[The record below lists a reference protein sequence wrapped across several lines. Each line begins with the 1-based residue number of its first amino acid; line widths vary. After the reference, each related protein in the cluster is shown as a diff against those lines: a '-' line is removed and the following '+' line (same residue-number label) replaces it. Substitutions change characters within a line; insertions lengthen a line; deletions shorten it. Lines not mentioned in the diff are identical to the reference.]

1 MHVIF
6 DTFRLIRTLNCL
18 LAMAG
23 VLIGARLTVDATGY
37 YGPVLASV
45 AAFLVCA
52 AGNVVNDIVDRPS
65 DRINHPNRVLV
76 RGQLSVRYAAIL
88 AVALNLAALVF
99 AASVNVAVTIMVVA
113 AIATL
118 AGYNFLLKRIPVFG
132 NLTVAAL
139 GGLTFVTGGLALNS
153 DGAFALPGPLIPAA
167 FAVIFHLMRELIK
180 DTEDMEGDRRS
191 SVKTLPQLMGVRP
204 TLYLVVAL
212 FLVLVVLT
220 LLPVFKG
227 WFGLWYEL
235 IVIYLIDLP
244 LVAVFIFV
252 LAKDSPKR
260 LRICS
265 AALKAGMALGILALF
280 LA

>member
-1 MHVIF
+1 
-6 DTFRLIRTLNCL
+6 
-18 LAMAG
+18 MAG

-37 YGPVLASV
+37 YGPVLASI

-52 AGNVVNDIVDRPS
+52 AGNVVNDIVDRSS
-65 DRINHPNRVLV
+65 DRINHP
-76 RGQLSVRYAAIL
+76 
-88 AVALNLAALVF
+88 AALLCAV
-99 AASVNVAVTIMVVA
+99 SVNVAVTIAVVVA
-113 AIATL
+113 IAVL
-118 AGYNFLLKRIPVFG
+118 IGYNFLLKRVPVLG

-139 GGLTFVTGGLALNS
+139 GGLTFVTGGLALDS